1 MTNQIKLNVLS
12 GLERRYGRVHKLAG
26 SQSLFAVGDG
36 ALRVYF
42 RYSSVHN
49 DSETFYGLRQEDLR
63 QLEGHPAVIC
73 FLWNNQEEPLYL
85 PYADYEEVFHNVE
98 PASDGQYKVQIYFT
112 EQGTELYLART
123 GRFNVDAHFGW
134 NVIEQLVN
142 SSKVQNIPA
151 LSHSQVQTLLY
162 VIGSSKYFNV
172 WIPRKDRNDLDLS
185 FSGLI
190 TCCDE
195 LPGMFESV
203 KNILQEID
211 VIWIERG
218 TGRLRA
224 LYEVE
229 HSTPIY
235 SGLLRFNDIHLVTP
249 TLQPTFAIV
258 SNEQNRAKFVRELR
272 RPTFKAS
279 GLSEL
284 CSFMKYDNVY
294 SWYQKLRSS

>member
-1 MTNQIKLNVLS
+1 
-12 GLERRYGRVHKLAG
+12 
-26 SQSLFAVGDG
+26 
-36 ALRVYF
+36 
-42 RYSSVHN
+42 
-49 DSETFYGLRQEDLR
+49 LRQEDLR
-63 QLEGHPAVIC
+63 QLEGHPSVIC
-73 FLWNNQEEPLYL
+73 FLWNDQEEPLYL

-112 EQGTELYLART
+112 EQGTELYIAKA

-134 NVIEQLVN
+134 NVVEQVVD
-142 SSKVQNIPA
+142 SSKVRNVPDF
-151 LSHSQVQTLLY
+151 SHSQIQTLLY
-162 VIGSSKYFNV
+162 VIGNSKYFNV
-172 WIPRKDRNDLDLS
+172 WIPRKDRNELDFSLS
-185 FSGLI
+185 EFI

-195 LPGMFESV
+195 LPMMFESV

-211 VIWIERG
+211 VIWIERR

-235 SGLLRFNDIHLVTP
+235 SGLLRFNDIHLVAP

-258 SNEQNRAKFVRELR
+258 SNEQNRTKFVRELH
-272 RPTFKAS
+272 RPTFKTS

-284 CSFMKYDNVY
+284 CSFMRYDNVY
-294 SWYQKLRSS
+294 SWYQKLRMS